1 MAKITDPDSLSVHVV
16 GVTTSTTQEVVLNT
30 ATKTIQL
37 RILGNLNDDS
47 PGKESGVTAKALYSF
62 LKEEWL
68 NGAGGISAALRR
80 FKFPLKMI
88 FEGSFIFVNGWAPAD
103 DQTRD
108 LIRDAGFQEQ
118 LSGDEYACFL
128 SLGSMNNPAAD
139 LAYYTQ
145 AAGFTQTPVDFDKT
159 GELNENVQIY
169 ESTGPVNYRGYFKA
183 FLREQGKLYSEYNLL
198 TEQGLSTLNYQAYSF
213 PLSNSTDLKISA
225 SDATISTTAPYTGM
239 KINYL
244 KGSGFTTMATAT
256 TYAVG
261 NVVRDSTNRWFFCTT
276 GGTTT
281 GTSVATGSGT
291 AVFAP
296 YEGERQIGTTWYAFN
311 RIIKA
316 NGGTAQ
322 QVYEWMQWSLR
333 QATDINANDP
343 TLGDGSIPLSQLGFG
358 TVNGN
363 VALPLGVFVGDNLK
377 PAGGVWLDGFN
388 VNSTNNI
395 QHSPI
400 DINTGGLT
408 SEFIPVSSTE
418 VAFPFVSAGTFNFS
432 ANLVAQPDAQTY
444 YTVYYDYIRRT
455 TTSVTI
461 TPTTGSTA
469 TFAYSAGALDYLSF
483 TAGGV
488 SGTVPDYF
496 SVTGATNA
504 INNGLWRMAS
514 NPSANSFTA
523 TKVAGGTP
531 ISETTSLTVDE
542 NPFESPEAFI
552 VNNNSGSPLSGQIT
566 AATIAFDFDYTNNQQ
581 GGRNPSSTGV
591 AAPCRLVAQALNGA
605 EWTEVAFT
613 ITNATG
619 ITVTVNAN
627 DERNYSN
634 P

>member
-1 MAKITDPDSLSVHVV
+1 MAKLTDPDSLSLHVV
-16 GVTTSTTQEVVLNT
+16 GVTTSTTQEVVINT
-30 ATKTIQL
+30 STKTIQL

-108 LIRDAGFQEQ
+108 LIRDAGFQEA
-118 LSGDEYACFL
+118 LSGDEYACFV
-128 SLGSMNNPAAD
+128 SLGSMDNPAVD

-145 AAGFTQTPVDFDKT
+145 AAGFTQVPTDFDKT

-169 ESTGPVNYRGYFKA
+169 ESTGPINSRGYFKA

-198 TEQGLSTLNYQAYSF
+198 TEQGISTLNYQAYSF
-213 PLSNSTDLKISA
+213 PLSNATDLKISA
-225 SDATISTTAPYTGM
+225 SDATISTTSPYNGM

-244 KGSGFTTMATAT
+244 KGTGFTTMAAT
-256 TYAVG
+256 TYVVG
-261 NVVRDSTNRWFFCTT
+261 NVVKDSTNRWFFCTV
-276 GGTTT
+276 GGTAT

-291 AVFAP
+291 CTFQP

-311 RIIKA
+311 RIIA
-316 NGGTAQ
+316 GNGGTAQ
-322 QVYEWMQWSLR
+322 QIYEWMQWSLR
-333 QATDINANDP
+333 QTGNINANDP
-343 TLGDGSIPLSQLGFG
+343 TLGDGSISAAQLGFG

-363 VALPLGVFVGDNLK
+363 VALPLGSFVGDNLK
-377 PAGGVWLDGFN
+377 PSGGVWLDNFN

-400 DINTGGLT
+400 DLNAGGLT
-408 SEFIPVSSTE
+408 SESIPVSSTE
-418 VAFPFVSAGTFNFS
+418 VAFPFVSAGSFNFS
-432 ANLVAQPDAQTY
+432 SNLVAQPDAQTY
-444 YTVYYDYIRRT
+444 YTVYFDYIRRT
-455 TTSVTI
+455 TTTVTI

-469 TFAYSAGALDYLSF
+469 TFAYSAGALNYLSF

-488 SGTVPDYF
+488 SGTTADYF
-496 SVTGATNA
+496 FVTGATNA

-514 NPSANSFTA
+514 NPAANAFTA

-531 ISETTSLTVDE
+531 VSETSSTLTIDE

-552 VNNNSGSPLSGQIT
+552 VNNNAGSPLSGQIT
-566 AATIAFDFDYTNNQQ
+566 AASIPFDFDYTNNAQ
-581 GGRNPSSTGV
+581 GGRIPAST
-591 AAPCRLVAQALNGA
+591 AACRIVAQALSGA
-605 EWTEVAFT
+605 EWTETAFN

-619 ITVTVNAN
+619 ITVTITAN